1 MYEEKYLR
9 AMCLSIFGMGSYS
22 KTIFS
27 KGIDNYYY
35 EATSKAS
42 QIKRSFDKNSFAAYS
57 IFCGQD
63 G

>member
-1 MYEEKYLR
+1 
-9 AMCLSIFGMGSYS
+9 MGSYS

-27 KGIDNYYY
+27 KGIDNYYYYY

-42 QIKRSFDKNSFAAYS
+42 QIKRSFDKNTFAAYS

>member
-1 MYEEKYLR
+1 MYEENTFELSAYLFLGW
-9 AMCLSIFGMGSYS
+9 AHS

>member
-1 MYEEKYLR
+1 MRRIPSSYLPIYFWDG
-9 AMCLSIFGMGSYS
+9 LIQ
-22 KTIFS
+22 KPFS